1 MPERPGSPKRDVRSS
16 VQGQLQPHDAVPAPG
31 TTASTAA
38 DERENVEGVDEL
50 SWSLAVVHHDEAAFI
65 GTRKPLPVGTALSIG
80 RGGAF
85 FEEGCLKSS
94 RISRRH
100 ATLKAHADEVQL
112 TDEGSHNG
120 TFVNGRKC
128 TSASLVEGDLVGIGP
143 ILLLIHRAPLDF
155 DVPRSDLLI
164 GQSHA
169 LARVLREID
178 RVAASR
184 MTVLLRGET
193 GTGKELVAREIH
205 SKSGRS
211 GPFKALNCGA
221 IPGDL
226 LESELFGHV
235 KGAFTTALSNRPGLF
250 QSAAGGTAFLD
261 EIGDAAAKVQVSLLR
276 FLDDGMITPVG
287 KDSSHAVDTRV
298 VAASNVNFEELIAMG
313 RFREDL
319 YARLSAWTLR
329 LPPLRERIEDIPLL
343 VRHFIRTHTG
353 IDRPVHHRLILALL
367 RYTWPRNI
375 RELEAVVQRA
385 VLEGPSDGPIQLS
398 AELETHLSKSA
409 RLRSPATPVRAREPL
424 KPGAATKAS
433 SKPDAKRLKMILEE
447 HGGNV
452 SSVADYLGIT
462 RVTVYRWCR
471 QYNISTDDYRS

>member
-1 MPERPGSPKRDVRSS
+1 MSI
-16 VQGQLQPHDAVPAPG
+16 
-31 TTASTAA
+31 
-38 DERENVEGVDEL
+38 
-50 SWSLAVVHHDEAAFI
+50 VHHDVEAFI
-65 GTRKPLPVGTALSIG
+65 GVRKPLPAGTALTIG
-80 RGGAF
+80 RGGAC

-100 ATLKAHADEVQL
+100 ATLRAHADEVQL

-128 TSASLVEGDLVGIGP
+128 TSASLVAGDLVGIGP
-143 ILLLIHRAPLDF
+143 ILLLIHRSPIDF
-155 DVPRSDLLI
+155 DVPWSDLLI
-164 GQSHA
+164 GRSHA

-211 GPFKALNCGA
+211 GPFKALNCGG
-221 IPGDL
+221 IPGEL
-226 LESELFGHV
+226 LQSELFGHV
-235 KGAFTTALSNRPGLF
+235 KGAFTSALSNRLGLF

-261 EIGDAAAKVQVSLLR
+261 EIGDAAATVQVSLLR

-287 KDSSHAVDTRV
+287 KDTSHAVDTRV
-298 VAASNVNFEELIAMG
+298 VAASNVNFEELIAAG

-343 VRHFIRTHTG
+343 VRHFIRAHTG
-353 IDRPVHHRLILALL
+353 RDRPVHPRLMLALL
-367 RYTWPRNI
+367 RYAWPRNI

-385 VLEGPSDGPIQLS
+385 VLEGSSDGSIQLS
-398 AELETHLSKSA
+398 AELEAHLSKSV

-424 KPGAATKAS
+424 KRGAATEAS
-433 SKPDAKRLKMILEE
+433 IKPDAERLRMILEE

-452 SSVADYLGIT
+452 SSAADYLGVS
-462 RVTVYRWCR
+462 RVTIYRWCR
-471 QYNISTDDYRS
+471 QHKISTDDYRS